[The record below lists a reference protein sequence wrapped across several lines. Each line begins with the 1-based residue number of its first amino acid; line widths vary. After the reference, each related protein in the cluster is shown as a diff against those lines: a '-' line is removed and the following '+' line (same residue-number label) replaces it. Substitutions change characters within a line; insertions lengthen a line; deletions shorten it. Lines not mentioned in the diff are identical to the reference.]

1 MLESKYLAFDH
12 SYAIEWKECESSME
26 VLSATLLPILR
37 DRETSATRPCG
48 SRAGEEAMPSG
59 NLGGGLLRNH
69 CWMMLDKPSSLF
81 RHRYTPLIV
90 IAFCGSLLTQRAQEN
105 ERLAYNRASAAVS
118 RLDRCQTE
126 NLLHDERITQKKSG
140 RGASV

>member
-48 SRAGEEAMPSG
+48 SKGR
-59 NLGGGLLRNH
+59 GGGDAVRKLGWGVCLET
-69 CWMMLDKPSSLF
+69 MLDDARQAIVPFSAI
-81 RHRYTPLIV
+81 RYTPLIV

-105 ERLAYNRASAAVS
+105 ETACRKRSHTTGSA
-118 RLDRCQTE
+118 
-126 NLLHDERITQKKSG
+126 SG
-140 RGASV
+140 RFFCVIRSSWSRFSMVLL